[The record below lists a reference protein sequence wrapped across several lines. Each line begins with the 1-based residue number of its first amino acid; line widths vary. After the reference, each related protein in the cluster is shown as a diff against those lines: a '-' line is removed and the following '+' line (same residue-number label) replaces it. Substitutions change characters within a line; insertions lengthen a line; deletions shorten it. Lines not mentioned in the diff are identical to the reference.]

1 MHKDLAD
8 KIGMAFFYAGKSPN
22 DLLDYW
28 GGDRRDS
35 NFRRALGV
43 YEQVKRR
50 SDGEDVVED
59 RSSEEHAAEAN
70 RLEAL
75 ARDEKDPKARKEL
88 EDRMAFHRNEV
99 GLDNV
104 IARMRA
110 DSDSQNYAIDK
121 IAENLAELKRKAD
134 KVFGRIGD
142 SEEPGECG
150 LEEPGKVP

>member
-8 KIGMAFFYAGKSPN
+8 RIGMAFFYAGKSPN
-22 DLLDYW
+22 ELLAYW

-50 SDGEDVVED
+50 SDGSETVVD
-59 RSSEEHAAEAN
+59 SA
-70 RLEAL
+70 
-75 ARDEKDPKARKEL
+75 
-88 EDRMAFHRNEV
+88 V
-99 GLDNV
+99 
-104 IARMRA
+104 ARMRA
-110 DSDSQNYAIDK
+110 DSDGQNYAIDK

-134 KVFGRIGD
+134 KVFGRIAD